1 MMLTWNQLLNDDQT
15 VGLQLLQAAEHVVAP
30 LFVFLIAAST
40 GHLKAMA
47 SSREHPQQITF
58 RSGGLGVSALRHTYV

>member
-15 VGLQLLQAAEHVVAP
+15 VGLQLLQAAKHVVAP

-40 GHLKAMA
+40 GHLKAA
-47 SSREHPQQITF
+47 IPPLEQPQQITLW
-58 RSGGLGVSALRHTYV
+58 SNAPLVSELRHTCL